1 MGELELT
8 QAVDVSVVIPVVGKV
23 GDLGQLVA
31 EYGDQLQQSGKSCEF
46 IFILGPDH
54 HALAP
59 GIKEIQAEAGL
70 SITVLSLPAPFH
82 EATALAAGFD
92 RAAGEIILTSASF
105 FQVTRQAIPIVLQ
118 ELEQSEVDLV
128 VARRYPR
135 RGSFL
140 NRMQAQ
146 VFHWLV
152 RRLTGTEFH
161 DVTCGFR
168 AMRRS
173 VAESLS
179 LYGDLHR
186 FIPIIARTHGFRVTE
201 VNVEQHVDDRPTKL
215 YGPAVYSRRVL
226 DVLTVFFLVN
236 FTRQPLRFF
245 GLIGLGLLIVGGGIT
260 LYLGI
265 YRLLGMG
272 GIADRPLLLLG
283 ILLAVLGFQSIS
295 IGLLGELIIYTHARE
310 MRTYRIAEE
319 L

>member
-1 MGELELT
+1 MT
-8 QAVDVSVVIPVVGKV
+8 RRFDVSMIIPLVAKV
-23 GDLGQLVA
+23 GDLEALVT
-31 EYGDQLQQSGKSCEF
+31 EYGTVLQQLGKSFEF
-46 IFILGPDH
+46 IFVLGPQHRDF
-54 HALAP
+54 ASELQDLRRRTNVDITILA
-59 GIKEIQAEAGL
+59 
-70 SITVLSLPAPFH
+70 LPAPFH

-92 RAAGEIILTSASF
+92 RAAGDIVFTSAAF
-105 FQVTRQAIPIVLQ
+105 FQVTREAIPTMLE
-118 ELEQSEVDLV
+118 ELETADADLV

-140 NRMQAQ
+140 NRLQAR

-152 RRLTGTEFH
+152 RTLTATEFH

-168 AMRRS
+168 AMRRQ
-173 VAESLS
+173 VAEALH

-186 FIPIIARTHGFRVTE
+186 FIPIIGRTLGFRVVE
-201 VNVEQHVDDRPTKL
+201 VKVKQHVEDRPTKL
-215 YGPAVYSRRVL
+215 YGPAVYSRRIL
-226 DVLTVFFLVN
+226 DILTVFFLVN
-236 FTRQPLRFF
+236 FTRRPLRFF
-245 GLIGLGLLIVGGGIT
+245 GLIGLGLLALGGGIT

-295 IGLLGELIIYTHARE
+295 IGLLGELIIYTHARK
-310 MRTYRIAEE
+310 MSTYRIAEE

>member
-1 MGELELT
+1 MI
-8 QAVDVSVVIPVVGKV
+8 IPLVAKV
-23 GDLGQLVA
+23 GDLEALVT
-31 EYGDQLQQSGKSCEF
+31 EYGTVLQQLGKSFEF
-46 IFILGPDH
+46 IFVLGPQHRDF
-54 HALAP
+54 ASELQDLRRRTNVDITILA
-59 GIKEIQAEAGL
+59 
-70 SITVLSLPAPFH
+70 LPAPFH

-92 RAAGEIILTSASF
+92 RAAGDIVFTSAAF
-105 FQVTRQAIPIVLQ
+105 FQVTREAIPTMLE
-118 ELEQSEVDLV
+118 ELETADADLV

-140 NRMQAQ
+140 NRLQAR

-152 RRLTGTEFH
+152 RTLTATEFH

-168 AMRRS
+168 AMRRQ
-173 VAESLS
+173 VAEALH

-186 FIPIIARTHGFRVTE
+186 FIPIIGRTLGFRVVE
-201 VNVEQHVDDRPTKL
+201 VKVKQHVEDRPTKL
-215 YGPAVYSRRVL
+215 YGPAVYSRRIL
-226 DVLTVFFLVN
+226 DILTVFFLVN
-236 FTRQPLRFF
+236 FTRRPLRFF
-245 GLIGLGLLIVGGGIT
+245 GLIGLGLLVLGGGIT

-295 IGLLGELIIYTHARE
+295 IGLLGELIIYTHARK
-310 MRTYRIAEE
+310 MSTYRIAEE

>member
-1 MGELELT
+1 MI
-8 QAVDVSVVIPVVGKV
+8 IPLVAKV
-23 GDLGQLVA
+23 GDLEALVN
-31 EYGDQLQQSGKSCEF
+31 EYGTVLQQLGKSFEF
-46 IFILGPDH
+46 IFVLGPQHRDF
-54 HALAP
+54 ASDLQGVRKRTNVDITILA
-59 GIKEIQAEAGL
+59 
-70 SITVLSLPAPFH
+70 LPAPFH

-92 RAAGEIILTSASF
+92 RAAGDVVFTSAAF
-105 FQVTRQAIPIVLQ
+105 FQVTREAIPTMLE
-118 ELEQSEVDLV
+118 ELETADADLV

-140 NRMQAQ
+140 NRLQAR

-152 RRLTGTEFH
+152 RTLTATEFH

-168 AMRRS
+168 AMTRQ
-173 VAESLS
+173 VAEALH

-186 FIPIIARTHGFRVTE
+186 FIPIIGRTLGFRVVE
-201 VNVEQHVDDRPTKL
+201 VKVKQHVEDRPTKL
-215 YGPAVYSRRVL
+215 YGPAVYSRRIL
-226 DVLTVFFLVN
+226 DILTVFFLVN
-236 FTRQPLRFF
+236 FTRRPLRFF
-245 GLIGLGLLIVGGGIT
+245 GLIGLGLLVLGGGIT

-295 IGLLGELIIYTHARE
+295 IGLLGELIIYTHARK
-310 MRTYRIAEE
+310 MSTYRIAEE